1 VTEVLADELRRPEH
15 AGPSGRRPVPDSWL
29 LDRVSRTGVE
39 LFIALDQLDRAE
51 EWAHRCHDSFWR
63 PVSAARIHLAR
74 ADAEQAVE
82 SLTQARPRCTRH
94 AVVLRLTR
102 ARALSGTDHRQAL
115 TVAEEALARS
125 AEEGLLQTAASE
137 GPHIQNLLELSAWR
151 VPDAWME
158 RLRRIMVPAWA
169 GRAAGPIEPLTERER
184 EVLRLLPS
192 RLTLGEIAAE
202 LFVSRN
208 TLKFHMRAIYR
219 KLGVDS
225 RAAAVESA
233 RALLLLPR
241 S

>member
-1 VTEVLADELRRPEH
+1 
-15 AGPSGRRPVPDSWL
+15 
-29 LDRVSRTGVE
+29 VSRTGVQVF
-39 LFIALDQLDRAE
+39 LALDQPDRAS
-51 EWAHRCHDSFWR
+51 EWSHRCHDPFWH

-74 ADAEQAVE
+74 SEAVQAAE
-82 SLTQARPRCTRH
+82 SLSPARPRCVRH
-94 AVVLRLTR
+94 DVVLGLTW
-102 ARALSGTDHRQAL
+102 ARALKDTDHRLAL
-115 TVAEEALARS
+115 THTEEALAT
-125 AEEGLLQTAASE
+125 AAHAGLLQTTASE

-158 RLRRIMVPAWA
+158 RLRRNLVPTWA
-169 GRAAGPIEPLTERER
+169 GRATGPIEPLTERER

-219 KLGVDS
+219 KLGVES
-225 RAAAVESA
+225 RRAAVESA

-241 S
+241 G